1 MGSDFVVL
9 GPANPLRHT
18 FKVSRIKRNVQQKK
32 EFVHHGR
39 DMCWIC
45 AEKRERQGQR
55 EVGGG
60 GPGENPSSSSPIL
73 GFFMKVLKNS
83 YLLLKLF
90 DQLSPLILACSEA
103 L

>member
-9 GPANPLRHT
+9 GPLNPLRHA
-18 FKVSRIKRNVQQKK
+18 FKVSRTKRNIQQKK

-39 DMCWIC
+39 DMRWIC

-55 EVGGG
+55 EVGCGA
-60 GPGENPSSSSPIL
+60 GENPSSSSPIL
-73 GFFMKVLKNS
+73 GYLRKVLKNS

-90 DQLSPLILACSEA
+90 DELSPLILACS
-103 L
+103 